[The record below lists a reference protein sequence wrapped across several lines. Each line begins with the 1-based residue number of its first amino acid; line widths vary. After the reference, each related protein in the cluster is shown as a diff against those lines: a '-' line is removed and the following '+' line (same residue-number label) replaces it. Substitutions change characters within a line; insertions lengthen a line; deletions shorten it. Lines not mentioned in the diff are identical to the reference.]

1 MGGSNVI
8 IHCDGACFPNP
19 GKGSWG
25 AVITHLDGAQ
35 QELMGASDEE
45 RTTNQRMEIFAA
57 IKALESLKEPSTV
70 QVFSDSQYLI
80 KCATGRWKRKAN
92 LDLWGRLRKI
102 INLHH
107 VSWHWVKGH
116 DGNKANER
124 ADELSTLASPV
135 PAEDERGLTEQM
147 AGTEGRESR
156 RQERGRTFQRV
167 DRGGRRGSEDGREE
181 KARRSLLKYPAELRG
196 LPNNRYGGH
205 QSIRMRTY
213 NAQLAWGSAGECH
226 VYTEEEKRE
235 LEKRMRAEGRLDEPK
250 RCRAGR

>member
-1 MGGSNVI
+1 MGGSSVI

-57 IKALESLKEPSTV
+57 IMALGSLKEPSTV

-80 KCATGRWKRKAN
+80 KCATGQWKRKAH
-92 LDLWGRLRKI
+92 LDLWGRLRNI

-116 DGNKANER
+116 DGNKDNER

-135 PAEDERGLTEQM
+135 PAEAREALQSKWRARKVGIPKEERQ
-147 AGTEGRESR
+147 
-156 RQERGRTFQRV
+156 RTFQRV
-167 DRGGRRGSEDGREE
+167 DRGGR
-181 KARRSLLKYPAELRG
+181 KARRARNKKRRSLLKYPAKLRG
-196 LPNNRYGGH
+196 LPNNRYGGD

-213 NAQLAWGSAGECH
+213 NAQLAWGSAEECH